1 MNRIDN
7 INNIPQTQ
15 SPTETKTSKQ
25 VKTDLTKEINTNLKA
40 HQSKFLERFEKIK
53 SDDVRV
59 KLEGIFEDIV
69 EKSKDL
75 EETLSLKN
83 FVDYKKL
90 VKEFMSIATENTHVF
105 SQESNLDRRGRRRV
119 YSMIKQVDREL
130 EGITREFLSN
140 HVDHANVLKNLD
152 EITGMLIDLM
162 G

>member
-7 INNIPQTQ
+7 ISSVPSPQRL
-15 SPTETKTSKQ
+15 TETQNTKEVSRDLAGKIN
-25 VKTDLTKEINTNLKA
+25 TDLKPK
-40 HQSKFLERFEKIK
+40 QSQFLQRFEKIK

-59 KLEGIFEDIV
+59 KLEGIFEEIV
-69 EKSKDL
+69 EKSKDM

-83 FVDYKKL
+83 FVEYKKL
-90 VKEFMSIATENTHVF
+90 VKEFMGIATENTHVF
-105 SQESNLDRRGRRRV
+105 SQDSSLDRRGRRRV

-140 HVDHANVLKNLD
+140 HVDHANVLKNMD
-152 EITGMLIDLM
+152 EITGMLIDIM